1 MSWYLTVFMYSWVL
15 RNHKIWARYN
25 NFEWISRWGS
35 VVKCDFETYFGK
47 KVLFWRCFFNFDPR
61 FEEVILVGKIFNL
74 NFRVKR
80 VRNTLE
86 KWSYYFSHQNLIF
99 PTRLKKN
106 LGSMVWILIHFPVN
120 GLLNEFRSAVHFAS
134 FYWKIP
140 NQSPCALVISPE
152 IALAEI

>member
-86 KWSYYFSHQNLIF
+86 KWSYHF
-99 PTRLKKN
+99 PIKIWFFPLVWKKIPD
-106 LGSMVWILIHFPVN
+106 LWYGFGWFLIHFPVN
-120 GLLNEFRSAVHFAS
+120 GLLIWSVLLRRLRMRLEHKATLFHHLSLEKES
-134 FYWKIP
+134 
-140 NQSPCALVISPE
+140 L
-152 IALAEI
+152 L